1 MVSAARRAGSSIV
14 TRVIAGS
21 LMLGVWLA
29 GVLPGPVP
37 LAMASMNQSA
47 APTHGAM
54 TGHQDRAA
62 LMGVRSDSAD
72 PCAHCGAGAC
82 LTMQGCSTTSCLILY
97 QAPAAG
103 ARSQPSHPGFILA
116 TRVFW
121 RTRSLA
127 PPTPPPLGIHDQ
139 RA

>member
-1 MVSAARRAGSSIV
+1 MAAARAGWRVV

-29 GVLPGPVP
+29 GVLPGSVP
-37 LAMASMNQSA
+37 LAMAGMNQSA
-47 APTHGAM
+47 APAHGAM
-54 TGHQDRAA
+54 AGHQDRAA
-62 LMGVRSDSAD
+62 LMCDRCDSAD

-82 LTMQGCSTTSCLILY
+82 LTMQGCSTTGCLVLY
-97 QAPAAG
+97 QTSVAG
-103 ARSQPSHPGFILA
+103 AHSQPGHSGSILA
-116 TRVFW
+116 PRVVW

-127 PPTPPPLGIHDQ
+127 PPTPPPLATSDQ